1 MDLYRYFLLSSY
13 ALLTASFV
21 MLISTGRLSLMV
33 IALFTGVL
41 GMGWLID
48 TARVGWAISKG
59 WANLLMVGCLLLAF
73 AAWRFFD
80 MPAIETV
87 IDLTLFAS
95 SLKLLRWKSGRD
107 WLWLYLVSF
116 CLTLMTAG
124 MMVDAAF
131 LLLMGFYLLAALST
145 LVSYEIRHTQMHFAA
160 LQAERS
166 PGAEVALEA
175 EFYRQTQATRRR
187 VGAPGGRHLLLTSSL
202 VLAMILLLAAP
213 LFLVMPRMVRG
224 KGRNGLLSTETLVG
238 FSDSVRLGEVAQVK
252 QNPQVVMRVR
262 VKYPLSQPPRAL
274 RWRGVTLD
282 YYDGQ
287 SWSLE
292 AGRDSAQRIRRSGD
306 SFSVDEKLWTR
317 ASTEQRFFL
326 EPLNINVLFAA
337 PRPVVLTG
345 LRELSRDAGD
355 GLWTEDHSYF
365 KLEYA
370 VYSDTLIP
378 SDEEL
383 AADNTRNY
391 SREITQ
397 RYLQL
402 PREHDTRI
410 TALANE
416 VTRGALTQLE
426 IAQRI
431 ERHLRE
437 SYGYTLDLKR
447 VDDGDPVA
455 DFLFNVKEGHC
466 EYFAS
471 AMVLMLRARRVP
483 ARLVNGFQT
492 GEYNRAADI
501 YTVRQSDAHSWVEV
515 FFPKSGWVTFDP
527 TPAAGLNFY
536 DPDGWAAW
544 FRRYSEAMEMF
555 WLEQVVGYDTGKQ
568 LLIAQTARNWFA
580 SMRIDSPL
588 KWLEWSADFSRRID
602 RWRERGRERG
612 PGEAQVPPEEERPS
626 GVPRALFLG
635 SLSTAG
641 LVGLVLLW
649 RRSHAGWRRRFKR
662 DAPGSAIAFYQE
674 MLRTLAHAG
683 HRRAPH
689 QTPAEFAAQVDLP
702 AVNEITTLYQ
712 QTRFGDH
719 PLSDAEA
726 AGIAR
731 LLRDLKTEL
740 ARSRRAKEK

>member
-1 MDLYRYFLLSSY
+1 MDLYRYFLVSSY
-13 ALLTASFV
+13 ALLTISFV
-21 MLISTGRLSLMV
+21 MLISTGRLNLAV
-33 IALFTGVL
+33 IVVFAGVL
-41 GMGWLID
+41 VMGWLID
-48 TARVGWAISKG
+48 TARISWSIPKG
-59 WANLLMVGCLLLAF
+59 WANGLMIGCLGTAVV
-73 AAWRFFD
+73 AWRFFGLA
-80 MPAIETV
+80 PIETV

-95 SLKLLRWKSGRD
+95 AMKLLRWKSGRD

-131 LLLMGFYLLAALST
+131 LLLVVIYLSAALST
-145 LVSYEIRHTQMHFAA
+145 LVSYEIRHTQMHFAEV
-160 LQAERS
+160 QAARS
-166 PGAEVALEA
+166 PGAEASIEA
-175 EFYRQTQATRRR
+175 EFYRQTPAVRRR
-187 VGAPGGRHLLLTSSL
+187 VGAPRGRYLLLVSFLT
-202 VLAMILLLAAP
+202 LAMIVLLATP
-213 LFLVMPRMVRG
+213 LFLVMPRMARAG
-224 KGRNGLLSTETLVG
+224 ARNGLLSSETLVG

-262 VKYPLSQPPRAL
+262 VKYPLSQPPRSL

-292 AGRDSAQRIRRSGD
+292 AGRESSQRIRRIGD
-306 SFSVDEKLWTR
+306 SYSVDEKLWTR

-326 EPLNINVLFAA
+326 EPLNINVIFAA
-337 PRPVVLTG
+337 PRPVVVTG

-383 AADNTRNY
+383 TADNSRNY

-402 PREHDTRI
+402 PREHDARI
-410 TALANE
+410 TELAAQ
-416 VTRGALTQLE
+416 VTRGATTQLE
-426 IAQRI
+426 IARRI
-431 ERHLRE
+431 EQHLRE
-437 SYGYTLDLKR
+437 NYGYTLDLKR
-447 VDDGDPVA
+447 VEDGDPVA

-471 AMVLMLRARRVP
+471 AMVLMLRTRRVP

-492 GEYNRAADI
+492 GEYNRTADI

-527 TPAAGLNFY
+527 TPAAGLSVY

-544 FRRYSEAMEMF
+544 FRRYSETMEMF
-555 WLEQVVGYDTGKQ
+555 WLEQVIGYDTGKQ
-568 LLIAQTARNWFA
+568 LSIAQTARSWFA
-580 SMRIDSPL
+580 SLQIDSPL
-588 KWLEWSADFSRRID
+588 KWLEWTADLSRQID
-602 RWRERGRERG
+602 RWRDRGRERG
-612 PGEAQVPPEEERPS
+612 PGEGRVPPAAARDS
-626 GVPRALFLG
+626 GAPRALLVG
-635 SLSTAG
+635 SLSLAG

-649 RRSHAGWRRRFKR
+649 RRSRAGWRRRFKQ

-674 MLRTLAHAG
+674 MLHVLARAG

-689 QTPAEFAAQVDLP
+689 QTPAEFAAQLDLP
-702 AVNEITTLYQ
+702 AVAEITNLYQ
-712 QTRFGDH
+712 HTRFGNQSLTEDEV
-719 PLSDAEA
+719 ARVT
-726 AGIAR
+726 R
-731 LLRDLKTEL
+731 LLRELKEGL
-740 ARSRRAKEK
+740 AH